1 MTSAGGHGLWSGRVL
16 EAAAAV
22 ARQHL
27 QAGLDQPRPLHRA
40 LLQPLPHLQ
49 VPPRPRRQGEPA
61 INQDIDIDIAY
72 LIPGKVRAD
81 LSPLPE
87 ICRSDSSDICAGVLC
102 EVKTV
107 KKCIV
112 DIRKI
117 FIYCAQHCDNAV
129 VGAVPHDPV
138 ARLLLPVH
146 LHLHPGAR

>member
-1 MTSAGGHGLWSGRVL
+1 MATASGLGVFWKLLLLWRGSIYKLVWTNLALYIVLYYSLSLTYRFLLDPGGRVSG
-16 EAAAAV
+16 
-22 ARQHL
+22 QY
-27 QAGLDQPRPLHRA
+27 
-40 LLQPLPHLQ
+40 
-49 VPPRPRRQGEPA
+49 
-61 INQDIDIDIAY
+61 NQDIDIDIAY

-117 FIYCAQHCDNAV
+117 FIYCAQHRDNAV